1 MTIRCFNIDYDAS
14 DEDLDFAEACKEAI
28 VMPSEIEVEIDEED
42 MEDFNDDPDDYLA
55 NEISNQT
62 GWLVND
68 FEYEEIG

>member
-1 MTIRCFNIDYDAS
+1 MTILCFNIDYDAS
-14 DEDLDFAEACKEAI
+14 DEELDFAEACKEAI
-28 VMPSEIEVEIDEED
+28 VMPGEIEVEIDEED